1 MLLYKIS
8 QYFLKPYESFG
19 KNIKVDLDL
28 SNYTRKAD
36 LKGATGVDTSNLAA
50 KSELASLQAEV
61 DKINIEKIK
70 DSSC

>member
-8 QYFLKPYESFG
+8 QYFLKPYERFG

-28 SNYTRKAD
+28 SNYTRKPD

-50 KSELASLQAEV
+50 KSDLASLQAEV